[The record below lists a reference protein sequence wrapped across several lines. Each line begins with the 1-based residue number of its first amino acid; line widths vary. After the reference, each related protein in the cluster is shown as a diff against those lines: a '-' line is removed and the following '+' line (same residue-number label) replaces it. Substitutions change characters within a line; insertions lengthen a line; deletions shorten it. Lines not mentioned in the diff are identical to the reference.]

1 MDDLYDTGLD
11 LTDYDALGDEAEAL
25 TDSQKQEAAEAAKGT
40 PEDADQGFLP
50 DNPKQLVEET
60 GKALWGGAVDAVE
73 SVGGFSKRLYDTTRW
88 GVYKAHGIKMEDKE
102 NIFHQNYEIKNPLE
116 IPDAWEPENNSG
128 LGKLT
133 RGITEFV
140 ALTAAT
146 RGVGGKIGLGAKVAK
161 NSKFWK
167 NMHHAANNPSFIKGI
182 VGHKPAGLAYNSGR
196 LPWKLRVAKT
206 KLGTRVMQFIP
217 KGTKIASEGAIA
229 DFISESSEYANMAN
243 LVNEFAPWMPLS
255 QALSVDPDQDNPW
268 VARIKTV
275 MAGSGFNLGGWMI
288 AGFARGRWAAIR
300 ARAAG
305 KSIPESNIIGTTT
318 MTQTIEEG
326 IQKADE
332 ASNSMKGV
340 EIEEGV
346 GVSTDPYKDWLKRN
360 LGEDDWNTLNSLRQG
375 NLSSTRGNSVYYH
388 GAPFKE
394 GKQPQGYKKKTA
406 KEARILPGSQD
417 LNIDKSFKK
426 SGEVVWSD
434 ENLFGDGFYV
444 SDDISISSKERL
456 RKYGSTD
463 DFKEGRQRGYV
474 YELDEAGENRVVYEV
489 VETGGVT
496 LADGTRAENPIK
508 WIDADAKMKWTDR
521 RNPIANILRQG
532 EIDMSDFPE
541 GLYGEF
547 GTPAQWERYW
557 PKGEEASYADIM
569 SRIKEEGTFP
579 RDDAA
584 ELIDDINDALAQ
596 AGYGGIKYKGQVNTS
611 KGIKEHDVRV
621 YWFPEDQI
629 ELKRV
634 DVDGRIA
641 DEVENYEA
649 IAREN
654 ANANGDPWIEE
665 AGASAKDLENAGKKP
680 SPFRNPDKFDA
691 NEKATPPLDNNLSA
705 QSKKAIRELVL
716 TTREGKSS
724 LDTGTTQLFLE
735 SQIRRMAGG
744 SKELAEY
751 IREIAADLSEELTKN
766 PLNTMDFKDV
776 QRSVLVQVAELY
788 KALDDGGENY
798 AKNLRSIFDKDV
810 GDATNAI
817 FWIHDGEIVRT
828 GNAAT
833 KVALEIVIKSLA
845 KRVQMLAQGAMELPS
860 GTTLVRQ
867 TDQIFDTM
875 KLAMTETKKISYMTG
890 NELVQQNFGNRLMPA
905 EIRKTINRELEVIAR
920 QQNEFYDELKRLSK
934 EGTSQQRADLLELY
948 MLSGGKVRVMDQVQ
962 EYLSGVMKG
971 GRMDGI
977 DIKGRVRLELRSA
990 YYNSMLSSLKTPL
1003 KAIVGTN
1010 FIASLRSVQAFLGAQ
1025 LPGVKNQRVALQAT
1039 SQLNALAEA
1048 YSEGMRMFKHNWDL
1062 GVNKKEVQLSD
1073 SLGFGQKGS
1082 TAKIPQD
1089 QTYATRFSFSKDIKA
1104 WKEHE
1109 RFVERYGSEAQ
1120 KASYAALNAV
1130 VDFNTSP
1137 WVQYSQVL
1145 MGSGDAMA
1153 RTIIGRLDQ
1162 RLEATNA
1169 ILKLVDEGKLDI
1181 NDLDG
1186 VVKNI
1191 EGEFENAIFRKD
1203 RHGVNVVSD
1212 LASKMAGDEAAL
1224 TKRLTGSLAFLENI
1238 GQGTGMRAFFP
1249 FVRTGINALELS
1261 FSHTELGRLQTKWK
1275 DLVKGDPD
1283 VLLKQYGIK
1292 PENIEYERAILRGRR
1307 AMGNSLITLAF
1318 IASLTGNMTG
1328 DNPPDQE
1335 TRDLWKLNGI
1345 QPNSFKIGNGYFSY
1359 RDIEPFN
1366 TILAATANLAAYQHI
1381 LGEDLR
1387 DEWFAKLTW
1396 MGTSVIVDKSMLAGV
1411 ADIGEVL
1418 NPTQGTTKN
1427 IERIMAKFLVPQFL
1441 PYSGLMNQMNNILD
1455 ANEKE
1460 ASGLAEYI
1468 GRRLPIAKSA
1478 MAPKYDI
1485 LSKDRSG
1492 KKFYPPP
1499 GNPLMTWF
1507 NALSPVA
1514 ITWSEGDPVR
1524 EGLREMSFDLPN
1536 ILNTYKGVRLN
1547 SFEKSEIQRYMSMG
1561 SLRSRLNALMA
1572 PNGRWRRDLNRYKEL
1587 NLRNKDDKIFE
1598 QRFYQDVHRIFV
1610 QEKKIAM
1617 QKLLREN
1624 PKLAEKI
1631 TEKIRRKSYGGSG
1644 RYDYIEQL
1652 MNIPK

>member
-1 MDDLYDTGLD
+1 MDDLYDTDLD
-11 LTDYDALGDEAEAL
+11 LTDYDALGDQAEAL
-25 TDSQKQEAAEAAKGT
+25 TESQRQQEAEEAAKGT
-40 PEDADQGFLP
+40 PEEDQGFLP
-50 DNPKQLVEET
+50 DNPVELAKEG
-60 GKALWGGAVDAVE
+60 GKALWGGTVDAVE
-73 SVGGFSKRLYDTTRW
+73 SVGGFGKRLYDTTRW
-88 GVYKAHGIKMEDKE
+88 GIYQAYGIQMPDKD
-102 NIFHQNYEIKNPLE
+102 NVFHQDYEVNNPLD

-140 ALTAAT
+140 ALTWAT
-146 RGVGGKIGLGAKVAK
+146 QGLGSGLGVSSKIAK
-161 NSKFWK
+161 NAKYWNSM
-167 NMHHAANNPSFIKGI
+167 NHAANNPFMLLPHLK
-182 VGHKPAGLAYNSGR
+182 YNSGR
-196 LPWKLRVAKT
+196 LPWKLRVAKS

-243 LVNEFAPWMPLS
+243 LVNEFAPWMPFS
-255 QALSVDPDQDNPW
+255 EALSVDPDKDNPW

-288 AGFARGRWAAIR
+288 AGFARGRWAAVR

-305 KSIPESNIIGTTT
+305 KSIPESNLIGTNT
-318 MTQTIEEG
+318 MKETIEEG
-326 IQKADE
+326 IQKTNE
-332 ASNSMKGV
+332 ASSSMKGA
-340 EIEEGV
+340 EINEGV
-346 GVSTDPYKDWLKRN
+346 GVSTDPYKDWLQRN
-360 LGEDDWNTLNSLRQG
+360 LGEEDWSTLSSLREG

-406 KEARILPGSQD
+406 KQANILPGSQD
-417 LNIDKSFKK
+417 LNIDSSFKK

-489 VETGGVT
+489 VETGSIPM
-496 LADGTRAENPIK
+496 ADGTRAPNPIK
-508 WIDADAKMKWTDR
+508 WLDADAKMEWGS
-521 RNPIANILRQG
+521 RNPIANILRRG

-541 GLYGEF
+541 GLYGKF
-547 GTPAQWERYW
+547 GDAAQWERYW
-557 PKGEEASYADIM
+557 PKGESASYADIM
-569 SRIKEEGTFP
+569 ARIKEEGTFP
-579 RDDAA
+579 RGDAA
-584 ELIDDINDALAQ
+584 ELIDDINDALAE
-596 AGYGGIKYKGQVNTS
+596 AGYGGIKYKGQVNTA
-611 KGIKEHDVRV
+611 KGIKDHDVRV
-621 YWFPEDQI
+621 YWYPESQI

-634 DVDGRIA
+634 DIDGRIA

-654 ANANGDPWIEE
+654 ADANGDPWIEE

-691 NEKATPPLDNNLSA
+691 NEKATLPLDDNLSV

-716 TTREGKSS
+716 TTREGTTSV
-724 LDTGTTQLFLE
+724 DTGTTQLFLE

-751 IREIAADLSEELTKN
+751 IREIAADVAEDLTKN
-766 PLNTMDFKDV
+766 PLNTMNFKDV

-788 KALDDGGENY
+788 KALEDGGENY

-817 FWIHDGEIVRT
+817 FWIHDGEIVKT

-845 KRVQMLAQGAMELPS
+845 KRVQMLAQGAMELPA

-875 KLAMTETKKISYMTG
+875 KVAMTETKKISYMTG
-890 NELVQQNFGNRLMPA
+890 NELVQQNFDRVVMPQSVQ
-905 EIRKTINRELEVIAR
+905 RTINRELEVIAK
-920 QQNEFYDELKRLSK
+920 QQNEFYDELKRLST
-934 EGTSQQRADLLELY
+934 EGTAQQRADLLELY
-948 MLSGGKVRVMDQVQ
+948 MLSGGKVRVLDQVQ
-962 EYLSGVMKG
+962 EYLSGIMKG
-971 GRMDGI
+971 GRMDGV
-977 DIKGRVRLELRSA
+977 DIKGRFRLELRSSF
-990 YYNSMLSSLKTPL
+990 YNSMLSSFKTPL
-1003 KAIVGTN
+1003 KAILGTN
-1010 FIASLRSVQAFLGAQ
+1010 FIASLRSTQAFLGAQ

-1048 YSEGMRMFKHNWDL
+1048 YSEGLQMFKHNWDL

-1073 SLGFGQKGS
+1073 SLGFGKQGS
-1082 TAKIPQD
+1082 TAKVPQD

-1109 RFVERYGSEAQ
+1109 RFVERYGTETQ
-1120 KASYAALNAV
+1120 KASYAFLNGV

-1145 MGSGDAMA
+1145 MGAGDSMA

-1169 ILKLVDEGKLDI
+1169 VLKLVDEGKLDI
-1181 NDLDG
+1181 NDVEG
-1186 VVKNI
+1186 VIKSI
-1191 EGEFENAIFRKD
+1191 EGEFRNAIFRKD
-1203 RHGVNVVSD
+1203 RHGVDVVSD
-1212 LASKMAGDEAAL
+1212 LAAKMAGDEAAL

-1261 FSHTELGRLQTKWK
+1261 FSHTELGRLQQKWK
-1275 DLVKGDPD
+1275 DLVKGEPD

-1318 IASLTGNMTG
+1318 IASITGNMTG

-1345 QPNSFKIGNGYFSY
+1345 QPNSFKVGNTYISY

-1366 TILAATANLAAYQHI
+1366 TILSATANLAAYQHI

-1387 DEWFAKLTW
+1387 DDWFAKLTW
-1396 MGTSVIVDKSMLAGV
+1396 MGTSVLVDKSMLAGV

-1427 IERIMAKFLVPQFL
+1427 IERILAKFLVPQVL
-1441 PYSGLMNQMNNILD
+1441 PYSGLMSQMNNILD
-1455 ANEKE
+1455 ANDKE
-1460 ASGLAEYI
+1460 ASGLWEYI

-1524 EGLREMSFDLPN
+1524 EGLREMSFDIPN
-1536 ILNTYKGVRLN
+1536 ILSTYKGVRLN

-1561 SLRSRLNALMA
+1561 SLRSRLNALMT
-1572 PNGRWRRDLNRYKEL
+1572 PNGRWRKELDRYKEL

-1598 QRFYQDVHRIFV
+1598 QRFYQDVHRIFI

-1624 PKLAEKI
+1624 PKLAAKI
-1631 TEKIRRKSYGGSG
+1631 TERLNRKSYGKSG

-1652 MNIPK
+1652 MNMPK